1 MVGKVEWQILT
12 VYCAGKSWCLVRRVK
27 TAYMQN
33 YLQNLEGWYY
43 DNGMVLVRLLNL
55 CSSQFSPARRLTS
68 LFLYMSILYRLV
80 LEVPPHITKPY
91 LRCDSSCPWK
101 RPFVVWRLLARSI
114 CLVSPDLLIRNS
126 GQMPSAQQT
135 SHCVHVRDPKL
146 SSSDKYTVLYM
157 KSLLIFWYSFK

>member
-27 TAYMQN
+27 TACRITSQILRDDTMT
-33 YLQNLEGWYY
+33 
-43 DNGMVLVRLLNL
+43 MVWSLLG
-55 CSSQFSPARRLTS
+55 FSISVALLGIQPCLATYFS
-68 LFLYMSILYRLV
+68 FLYYMSILYRLV

-101 RPFVVWRLLARSI
+101 RPFAVCRLLARSI

-135 SHCVHVRDPKL
+135 SHCVHVTDPKL
-146 SSSDKYTVLYM
+146 SSSDKYTVL
-157 KSLLIFWYSFK
+157 